1 MPGYAC
7 SIRERML
14 YSSCKGPIT
23 DLIEKKL
30 SIQIDKKVNAEQYQI
45 AVWHFLR

>member
-23 DLIEKKL
+23 DIIENKL
-30 SIQIDKKVNAEQYQI
+30 SMAIDKKVVIKIYSFM
-45 AVWHFLR
+45 VSVFK

>member
-30 SIQIDKKVNAEQYQI
+30 SIQIDKKVNAEQYQN